1 MNPTTIYDV
10 ARLSGV
16 SISTVSNALNRP
28 GRVNAETR
36 TKVLQAA
43 DDLGYVPKT
52 QAVSLARKG
61 MRRIAVLA
69 PFSSYSSFY
78 ERLSGV
84 LVEASAAGV
93 EVSVFDHES
102 AATASTPLLASM
114 PIQGQIDGLIVMGQS
129 IEHTVEQRLHERS
142 VPTVLVDASSV
153 YFPTVTCNDFDGGAL
168 AARHLLEAGHRRI
181 LYVVERQLS
190 SYESQAVVRLDGFKS
205 EISKCSGAT
214 LTTVESEPST
224 AAVRER
230 VRDVLKSDLPTAVM
244 AHYDD
249 MAVGVLHAAK
259 DLDLAVPV
267 GLSVMGYDDG
277 PAARATDL
285 TTVAQPFRESGVIAA
300 RILLAEISS
309 PGQPQANAS
318 LKVHLVH
325 RQTVRVI

>member
-1 MNPTTIYDV
+1 MKPTIYDV
-10 ARLSGV
+10 ARLAEV

-36 TKVLQAA
+36 TKVLQVA
-43 DDLGYVPKT
+43 DELGYVPKT

-84 LVEASAAGV
+84 LVEASAAGM

-129 IEHTVEQRLHERS
+129 IEDAVEERLRKRS
-142 VPTVLVDASSV
+142 IPTVVVDASSTH
-153 YFPTVTCNDFDGGAL
+153 FPTVTCDDYLGGAL
-168 AARHLLEAGHRRI
+168 AAKYLIDAGHRRI
-181 LYVVERQLS
+181 LYVVERQVS
-190 SYESQAVVRLDGFKS
+190 SYESQAVLRLDGFRS
-205 EISKCSGAT
+205 EISKCFGAT
-214 LTTVESEPST
+214 LITVESGPST
-224 AAVRER
+224 NAVRER
-230 VRDVLKSDLPTAVM
+230 IQDSLKSDPPTAVM

-249 MAVGVLHAAK
+249 MAVGALQAAK
-259 DLDLAVPV
+259 DLDLAVPAD
-267 GLSVMGYDDG
+267 LSVMGYDDG
-277 PAARATDL
+277 PAARATGL

-300 RILLAEISS
+300 RMLLAEIAS

-318 LKVHLVH
+318 LKVRLVQ
-325 RQTVRVI
+325 RQTVRSV